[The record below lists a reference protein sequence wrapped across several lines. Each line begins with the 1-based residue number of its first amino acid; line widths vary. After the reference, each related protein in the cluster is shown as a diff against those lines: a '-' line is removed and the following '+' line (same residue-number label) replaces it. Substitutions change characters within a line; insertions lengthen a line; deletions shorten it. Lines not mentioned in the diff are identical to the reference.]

1 MTFPHTVRIL
11 GFLGLGLLAAR
22 VSLASAQATPSLVSD
37 VRAAIARQDPAAAE
51 RLTASHRAEHGVT
64 PLYLEAVSW
73 LGRGA
78 LAAGQL
84 EAAER
89 HAQQAYDLTVSAV
102 GRGRLDDEPRH
113 ATALGAAIEVLS
125 QASAKRG
132 ARSEAVAF
140 LRVELSRWG
149 GTSIR
154 KRVQKNL
161 NLLSLEGEMAPPLE
175 VTEFVGAAP
184 SPLQSLRGKV
194 VLLFFWAHWCGDCK
208 AQAPMLGRLI
218 DRYRHQGLV
227 LVAPTQRYGY
237 VAGGKAAAAG
247 DEQAYIDQVRRSAY
261 TQIGDAATPTATSN
275 MERYGV
281 STTPTLVL
289 IDRSGRVRL
298 YHPGKIAEDELNGH
312 VRRALASPPAPI
324 AR

>member
-1 MTFPHTVRIL
+1 
-11 GFLGLGLLAAR
+11 
-22 VSLASAQATPSLVSD
+22 
-37 VRAAIARQDPAAAE
+37 
-51 RLTASHRAEHGVT
+51 
-64 PLYLEAVSW
+64 VSW

-78 LAAGQL
+78 LASGQL
-84 EAAER
+84 DAAER
-89 HAQQAYDLTVSAV
+89 HAQQAYDLTVAAV
-102 GRGRLDDEPRH
+102 GQGRLDNEPRL

-132 ARSEAVAF
+132 ARSDAVAF
-140 LRVELSRWG
+140 LRTELSRWG

-161 NLLSLEGEMAPPLE
+161 NLLSLEGEMAPPLDL
-175 VTEFVGAAP
+175 TEFIGPAP
-184 SPLQSLRGKV
+184 PSLVSLRGKV

-208 AQAPMLGRLI
+208 VQAPMLGRLA
-218 DRYRHQGLV
+218 DRYRDHGLV

-247 DEQAYIDQVRRSAY
+247 DEQAYIDQARRSAY
-261 TQIGDAATPTATSN
+261 APLRDAATPTATSN

-298 YHPGKIAEDELNGH
+298 YHPGKIAEDELDGH
-312 VRRALASPPAPI
+312 VRRALTPATNPS
-324 AR
+324 AW